1 MGAAKSD
8 VTRASLQV
16 ALLYVFAE
24 HVKAQTANR
33 EAEATDASLVD
44 VDAELEQFDATQTI
58 AQEGQEE
65 LDPAQAAALLR
76 DLINEELAI
85 TAQAR
90 GIDPE
95 QRLALEQELES
106 SQSLS
111 ASQSTLQANAG
122 SEGAAKGFE
131 WTDLKIGETGFSPF
145 AVMGG
150 GLLFNSLFAGGGPA
164 AIVAK
169 AVLYANGIVADGY
182 IAGATVKLLDAN
194 GNVIAWTETD
204 PLGRY
209 TFDDEL
215 LKRASKVVASGG
227 KDISTNRDFDIE
239 LSAPSGATVINPL
252 TTLVQSFIEANP
264 GMSAA
269 KAMQAVRT
277 ALGIPDS
284 QDLLTLDPIAA
295 AMSGTAEQKSLA
307 LALQIKAAQVANL
320 LITASSAMRASDPGL
335 SLQDAMSKIIGGLTQ
350 QIANVASGA
359 QKPFALND
367 VSIISSVTGL
377 SGDAV
382 SLIAEGNTFSA
393 DSLEGIY
400 EFQKLVQ
407 DDLSNILSLGG
418 TMSAEALKSLT
429 ALLKFVS
436 QGNKVVDFKL
446 APFSD
451 TSLNGSALLTH
462 VADPSV
468 RIDLKPLANTVKV
481 GDTIQLTQEGRAP
494 TTVIVTPEDV
504 ARGYV
509 DIKLPT
515 FTQDGSATITVTV
528 TDSQTQKPVASGVAA
543 ITYDS
548 TVSAIG
554 AQIAPHTDPVGGAG
568 KPNVMITVTGL
579 EAGAVWQYSLDNGK
593 TWSAQIS
600 GPSTPVAVP
609 QGAFVLTLRQIDRAG
624 NESAPSQ
631 IKFEYSAG
639 NFAPALTGAKA
650 VLVDGVEDR
659 STIIKASDLLKGYSD
674 AENQNLSIVN
684 LTAKG
689 DAGLVIQVVAN
700 NDGTYTLT
708 APANYNGAVVLSYG
722 VSDGVA
728 VTSASQ
734 QLSIT
739 AVNDAAVLSS
749 ATVTLDETNEALST
763 SGKLTVTDVDSAQ
776 TFQVQT
782 NVAGTHGKFSIDA
795 QGNWSYSANTALNS
809 LNVGDSVSDTFT
821 VASADGTQT
830 SVKVTI
836 NGTNDSAVLSSAA
849 VTLDETHEALSTS
862 GKVTV
867 TDIDSGETFQVQT
880 NVAGTHGKF
889 SIDAQGNWSYIAN
902 TALNSLNVGDSV
914 SDTFTVASADG
925 TQTSVKVTINGT
937 NDAAVLSSALVA
949 LEENNEALST
959 NGTLTISDVDSG
971 ETFVVQTNA
980 AGTYGKFSIDAQ
992 GNWSYTANTALGSLN
1007 VGDSVSDTFT
1017 VASADG
1023 TQTSVKVTINGT
1035 NDAAVLS
1042 SAVESLDE
1050 TNEALST
1057 SGKLTLTDVDSGE
1070 TFQVQTNVA
1079 GTHGKFSIDA
1089 QGNWSYIANTALN
1102 SLNVGDSVS
1111 DTFTVASADGTQ
1123 TSVKVTIKGTNDAAV
1138 LSSAE
1143 LTLDETNAALSTN
1156 GKLTVTDVDSAET
1169 FKAQTDVAGTHGKF
1183 SIDAQGNWTYVAN
1196 TALNSLNASD
1206 SVSDTFPVESAD
1218 GTKTSVKV
1226 TITGTNDAAVLSS
1239 AEVTLDETNAALSTN
1254 GKLTVTDVD
1263 SAETFK
1269 AQTDVAGTHGKFSID
1284 AQGNWTYVANTALNS
1299 LNASDSVSDT
1309 FTVESADGTKTS
1321 VKVTI
1326 TGTNDAAV
1334 LSSAEVTLDET
1345 NAVLST
1351 NGKLTVTDLDSAETF
1366 KAQTDVAGTHGKFSI
1381 DAQGNW
1387 TYVANTALNSL
1398 NASDSVSDTF
1408 PVESADGTKT
1418 SVKVTITGTND
1429 AAVLSS
1435 AEVTLDETN
1444 AVLSTSGQLTIS
1456 DVDSAQTF
1464 QAQTDVVGTH
1474 GKFSIDAQGNWT
1486 YGANTALNSLNA
1498 GDSVSDTFPVESADG
1513 TKTSVKVTITGT
1525 NDAAVLSS
1533 AEVTLDETNAV
1544 LSTSGQL
1551 TISDVDSAQTFQAQ
1565 TDVVGTHGKFSI
1577 DAQGNWTY
1585 VANTALNSLNAGD
1598 SVSDTFPV
1606 ESADGTK
1613 TSVKVTI
1620 TGTNDAAVLSSAE
1633 VTLDETNAALSTN
1646 GKLTV
1651 TDVDSA
1657 ETFKAQTDVAGTH
1670 GKFSIDAQ
1678 GNWTYVANTALN
1690 SLNASDSV
1698 SD

>member
-1 MGAAKSD
+1 MQRARALLGAAKSD

-579 EAGAVWQYSLDNGK
+579 EAGA
-593 TWSAQIS
+593 
-600 GPSTPVAVP
+600 
-609 QGAFVLTLRQIDRAG
+609 
-624 NESAPSQ
+624 
-631 IKFEYSAG
+631 
-639 NFAPALTGAKA
+639 KA

-1156 GKLTVTDVDSAET
+1156 GKLTVTD
-1169 FKAQTDVAGTHGKF
+1169 
-1183 SIDAQGNWTYVAN
+1183 
-1196 TALNSLNASD
+1196 
-1206 SVSDTFPVESAD
+1206 
-1218 GTKTSVKV
+1218 
-1226 TITGTNDAAVLSS
+1226 
-1239 AEVTLDETNAALSTN
+1239 
-1254 GKLTVTDVD
+1254 
-1263 SAETFK
+1263 
-1269 AQTDVAGTHGKFSID
+1269 
-1284 AQGNWTYVANTALNS
+1284 
-1299 LNASDSVSDT
+1299 
-1309 FTVESADGTKTS
+1309 
-1321 VKVTI
+1321 
-1326 TGTNDAAV
+1326 
-1334 LSSAEVTLDET
+1334 
-1345 NAVLST
+1345 
-1351 NGKLTVTDLDSAETF
+1351 
-1366 KAQTDVAGTHGKFSI
+1366 
-1381 DAQGNW
+1381 
-1387 TYVANTALNSL
+1387 
-1398 NASDSVSDTF
+1398 
-1408 PVESADGTKT
+1408 
-1418 SVKVTITGTND
+1418 
-1429 AAVLSS
+1429 
-1435 AEVTLDETN
+1435 
-1444 AVLSTSGQLTIS
+1444 
-1456 DVDSAQTF
+1456 
-1464 QAQTDVVGTH
+1464 
-1474 GKFSIDAQGNWT
+1474 
-1486 YGANTALNSLNA
+1486 
-1498 GDSVSDTFPVESADG
+1498 
-1513 TKTSVKVTITGT
+1513 
-1525 NDAAVLSS
+1525 
-1533 AEVTLDETNAV
+1533 
-1544 LSTSGQL
+1544 
-1551 TISDVDSAQTFQAQ
+1551 
-1565 TDVVGTHGKFSI
+1565 
-1577 DAQGNWTY
+1577 
-1585 VANTALNSLNAGD
+1585 
-1598 SVSDTFPV
+1598 
-1606 ESADGTK
+1606 
-1613 TSVKVTI
+1613 
-1620 TGTNDAAVLSSAE
+1620 
-1633 VTLDETNAALSTN
+1633 
-1646 GKLTV
+1646 
-1651 TDVDSA
+1651 
-1657 ETFKAQTDVAGTH
+1657 
-1670 GKFSIDAQ
+1670 
-1678 GNWTYVANTALN
+1678 
-1690 SLNASDSV
+1690 
-1698 SD
+1698 